1 MLDKRISK
9 KVRLKNIDK
18 TRKCLIEK
26 SKTTW
31 FINEYKTQ
39 KSLHSFKLYWTNPKF
54 SFYHHFGFY
63 GYVSI
68 SAFALLDGI
77 PIGIASSAVRLKNC
91 VITTGIKKQSQ

>member
-1 MLDKRISK
+1 MLDKSISK

-26 SKTTW
+26 SKATW
-31 FINEYKTQ
+31 FNNEYKT
-39 KSLHSFKLYWTNPKF
+39 KKRLHGFKLYWANPKF

-68 SAFALLDGI
+68 SVFALLDGI

-91 VITTGIKKQSQ
+91 VITAGIKM